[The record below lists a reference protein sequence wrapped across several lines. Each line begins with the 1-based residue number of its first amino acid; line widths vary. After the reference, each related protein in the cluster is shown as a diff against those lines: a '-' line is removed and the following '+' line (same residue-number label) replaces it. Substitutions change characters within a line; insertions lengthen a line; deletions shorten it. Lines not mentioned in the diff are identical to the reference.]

1 MTVDEA
7 KVVCNVPDADNI
19 NHVVVFMTG
28 AMPFPEGF
36 GGAVYFSWPTEGGP
50 AWFLLGFLTNEK
62 PSAIF
67 KVAGLK
73 RSKCKLLA
81 ISKLHSVNYL
91 KLNGSFLAACICYVN
106 SSFVL

>member
-1 MTVDEA
+1 MQTDFTQVDET

-28 AMPFPEGF
+28 VMPFPDGF
-36 GGAVYFSWPTEGGP
+36 GGAVYFSWPAEGGP
-50 AWFLLGFLTNEK
+50 AWYFLGVLTNDK

-73 RSKCKLLA
+73 R
-81 ISKLHSVNYL
+81 
-91 KLNGSFLAACICYVN
+91 G
-106 SSFVL
+106 